1 MNWKVFSLVLLPIPA
16 LFVYAW
22 AWKILEEWLAPRVGF
37 EWSVIIPTSAVVL
50 ISALASGSIIRW
62 FA

>member
-1 MNWKVFSLVLLPIPA
+1 MNWKVFSLVFLPIPA

-22 AWKILEEWLAPRVGF
+22 AWMELEEWLEPRVGF
-37 EWSVIIPTSAVVL
+37 EWAVIIPASAMVL
-50 ISALASGSIIRW
+50 IAALECGFIIKG